1 MKNKRCVL
9 ARVLRDRKKSE
20 KEGKMDKRDIK
31 ELKLLLLVICIWG
44 LLFCGKWIWQKYQHF
59 KEVEKFYDFYFNT
72 MENEG
77 E

>member
-1 MKNKRCVL
+1 
-9 ARVLRDRKKSE
+9 
-20 KEGKMDKRDIK
+20 MDKRDIK